1 MNTNE
6 IIYPIKHVLPN
17 GIISIKLPEV
27 QLGSRASIS
36 LGPKTEMLYAKDL
49 LTVTESPSMGCSV
62 MEMNN
67 STYYFELNHDEVNYV
82 IEGSL
87 TIITAGRSRTIR
99 AGEVCFIPKGSKGS
113 YVAEKNVRFL
123 SVSYAE
129 KWE

>member
-1 MNTNE
+1 
-6 IIYPIKHVLPN
+6 
-17 GIISIKLPEV
+17 
-27 QLGSRASIS
+27 
-36 LGPKTEMLYAKDL
+36 MLYAKDL

-67 STYYFELNHDEVNYV
+67 STYHFELNHDEVNYI

-113 YVAEKNVRFL
+113 YVAGKNVRFL